1 MDERGEILSAMTLK
15 EYLRTLH
22 KQIMY
27 ADCAGERAYIPSL
40 HYNRLVKLHEFVEEI
55 AKLSAKIQPKSFE
68 KGNSEQME
76 IVVDSENVNYRDF
89 SKTFGRAEN
98 IFAMYTKGAMRK
110 KNFRFLSMIEQN
122 FRDIM
127 EKRNKL
133 LLKPE
138 AQEYLN
144 QLAPSVDI
152 LEQIL
157 EQKENLHVIH
167 GDPGFGK
174 TIHLQQL
181 AERFVQ
187 EQRETETPIL
197 PIYVKA
203 KHLATAI
210 ERNTSSKRAISKDEE
225 DIYDAEDEKGTVWE
239 FNTYTYED
247 ELHNVFVSSLNK
259 THFSDH
265 PLNYGDFRKLLSQY
279 DGQIVLFVDAFDET
293 AENDMPRLVHFLSRM
308 TMEEKNAV
316 VLTNRNSHSLAFG
329 KLWAKMPDR
338 ESQNDKIR
346 KYHIDFTPDE
356 LRYDMPEKL
365 MAAWEIDGMVVEMR
379 MEERYEAFNKVL
391 THPLFVGF
399 FALMMKEN
407 QMMDEL
413 GDEEFGLSIKE
424 YTPSHV
430 VFLNN
435 VVDLGIK
442 KAIDDRNVNITPER
456 MREIYEAIAYG
467 YFVAQGRLSTIDAML
482 GNLQKIGILEVN
494 NTEIEAIKNG
504 VGPLYSSDGKQ
515 LQWTHKGMWE
525 IGASRYVFQLP
536 GLISERLR
544 IPELFLL
551 SYLQQ
556 YSEETR
562 AETLLDGL
570 WSIIDNDSN
579 HGECLVAHLWEAF
592 VPDTPLFSALN
603 EITSMN
609 IEVAIKSEL
618 DEQETWSAE
627 IIARRLRRGETKY
640 ISYTNF
646 DDCKHDFIRVAHLFG
661 MQMFSFIRRYGEL
674 PGCGYWLVKNYFSGN
689 GSFHTHR
696 LFNFLPYL
704 SEENKHLFIN
714 TMSYSG
720 TEYRNRINP
729 IVMMRNARAHG
740 GAKKHEVE
748 IVDFLLKKW
757 HEIHRPIISRFNDTL
772 NSVMTDIQIPERI
785 ETVLNNIDFDPAVL
799 AHSILSAASFR
810 PHGELMEAISDVP
823 IEISVLLGF
832 GLGRPKQGVGSR

>member
-1 MDERGEILSAMTLK
+1 MSTMNLQ
-15 EYLRTLH
+15 EYLRILH
-22 KQIMY
+22 KGIIY

-40 HYNRLVKLHEFVEEI
+40 HYNRLVDLHDFVQQI
-55 AKLSAKIQPKSFE
+55 IKLSSEIQPKQFE
-68 KGNSEQME
+68 KITEQKELNS
-76 IVVDSENVNYRDF
+76 DNWAYRDF
-89 SKTFGRAEN
+89 SKAVDMANNMMEQIYLDG
-98 IFAMYTKGAMRK
+98 MKTKK
-110 KNFRFLSMIEQN
+110 FKFLTMIEQN

-133 LLKPE
+133 LLKPK
-138 AQEYLN
+138 AQDYLD

-152 LEQIL
+152 LERIR
-157 EQKENLHVIH
+157 EQKEYLHVIH

-187 EQRETETPIL
+187 HQRETESPVL

-203 KHLATAI
+203 KHLAHAI
-210 ERNTSSKRAISKDEE
+210 ENHTSSPKAINKDEE
-225 DIYDAEDEKGTVWE
+225 EIYDAENEKDRVWE
-239 FNTYTYED
+239 FSTYAND
-247 ELHNVFVSSLNK
+247 KELHNVLTSSLAN
-259 THFSDH
+259 THF
-265 PLNYGDFRKLLSQY
+265 PGDRQFTKAFLGLLGRY
-279 DGQIVLFVDAFDET
+279 DGQLVLFVDAFDET
-293 AENDMPRLVHFLSRM
+293 AENDMPRLVHFLSKM
-308 TMEEKNAV
+308 TKEENNAV
-316 VLTNRNSHSLAFG
+316 VLTNRNSHSLPFG

-338 ESQNDKIR
+338 ESLNDKIS

-379 MEERYEAFNKVL
+379 MEERYDAFHKVL

-467 YFVAQGRLSTIDAML
+467 YFVAQGRLSTIDEML
-482 GNLQKIGILEVN
+482 GNLQKVGILEVD
-494 NTEIEAIKNG
+494 NTEYEAIKNG

-525 IGASRYVFQLP
+525 IGASRYAFQLP
-536 GLISERLR
+536 SLISKVSR

-579 HGECLVAHLWEAF
+579 HGECLVAALWEAF

-609 IEVAIKSEL
+609 IEVEIKSDL
-618 DEQETWSAE
+618 DEQETWFAE
-627 IIARRLRRGETKY
+627 IIERRLGRGDTKY
-640 ISYTNF
+640 ISPSNF
-646 DDCKHDFIRVAHLFG
+646 DDCKHDFIRVAHLFN
-661 MQMFSFIRRYGEL
+661 MTMYDLVRRYGKI
-674 PGCGYWLVKNYFSGN
+674 PRCGYWIVKNYFTGN
-689 GSFHTHR
+689 GYITSHH
-696 LFNFLPYL
+696 LFNFLSYL
-704 SEENKHLFIN
+704 SYDNKDLFVN
-714 TMSYSG
+714 TMVNIGKMDS
-720 TEYRNRINP
+720 INP
-729 IVMMRNARAHG
+729 IVLFHRGDRG
-740 GAKKHEVE
+740 GANQHEVDM
-748 IVDFLLKKW
+748 IDFLLRKW
-757 HEIHRPIISRFNDTL
+757 YEMHRPIILRFKDTL
-772 NSVMTDIQIPERI
+772 NSCFTDMQIPERI
-785 ETVLNNIDFDPAVL
+785 ETVLKRIDIDPAVF
-799 AHSILSAASFR
+799 AHAILSAVTFR
-810 PHGELMEAISDVP
+810 SRRELRDTISDVP
-823 IEISVLLGF
+823 IEVRELLGF
-832 GLGRPKQGVGSR
+832 GLVRIQQGVGSR

>member
-1 MDERGEILSAMTLK
+1 MDEGGETLSTMTLK
-15 EYLRTLH
+15 EYLRILH
-22 KQIMY
+22 KAILY

-40 HYNRLVKLHEFVEEI
+40 HYNRLVNLHEFVEEI
-55 AKLSAKIQPKSFE
+55 AKLSAKIQPKTFE
-68 KGNSEQME
+68 KGNPDQME
-76 IVVDSENVNYRDF
+76 IVVDAENVNYRNF
-89 SKTFGRAEN
+89 SKIFGSAED
-98 IFAMYTKGAMRK
+98 IFARYTKGAMRK
-110 KNFRFLSMIEQN
+110 KNFRFLSMIEEN
-122 FRDIM
+122 FRNIM
-127 EKRNKL
+127 EMRNKL
-133 LLKPE
+133 LLDPR
-138 AQEYLN
+138 AQDYLT

-187 EQRETETPIL
+187 QQRETETPIL
-197 PIYVKA
+197 PVYVKA
-203 KHLATAI
+203 KHLANAI
-210 ERNTSSKRAISKDEE
+210 ENHASSLRGINKDEE
-225 DIYDAEDEKGTVWE
+225 EVGDVEDEKDTKWE
-239 FNTYTYED
+239 FSTYAND
-247 ELHNVFVSSLNK
+247 KELHNVLTSSLAN
-259 THFSDH
+259 THF
-265 PLNYGDFRKLLSQY
+265 PGDRQFTKAFLSLLGRY
-279 DGQIVLFVDAFDET
+279 DGQLVLFVDAFDET

-308 TMEEKNAV
+308 TTEENNAV
-316 VLTNRNSHSLAFG
+316 VLTNRNSHSLSFG

-338 ESQNDKIR
+338 ESLNDKIS

-442 KAIDDRNVNITPER
+442 KAISDRNVNVTPER

-482 GNLQKIGILEVN
+482 GNLQKVGILEVN

-525 IGASRYVFQLP
+525 IGASRYAFQLP
-536 GLISERLR
+536 SLISDVGRL
-544 IPELFLL
+544 PELFLL

-579 HGECLVAHLWEAF
+579 HGESLVASLWKAF
-592 VPDTPLFSALN
+592 VPDIPLFSALN

-609 IEVAIKSEL
+609 IEVEIKSDL
-618 DEQETWSAE
+618 DEQETRSAE
-627 IIARRLRRGETKY
+627 IIARRLRRGDTKY
-640 ISYTNF
+640 ISPTYF

-661 MQMFSFIRRYGEL
+661 MSMVQFIRRYGEL
-674 PGCGYWLVKNYFSGN
+674 PRCGYWLVKNYLVGNWYIPPHHLFS
-689 GSFHTHR
+689 S
-696 LFNFLPYL
+696 LPFL
-704 SEENKHLFIN
+704 SHDNKHLFVN
-714 TMSYSG
+714 TMLNHG
-720 TEYRNRINP
+720 DFHMHKINP
-729 IVMMRNARAHG
+729 IVMCSAGTIDRAKEHQ
-740 GAKKHEVE
+740 VD

-757 HEIHRPIISRFNDTL
+757 HEMHRPIISRFNDTL
-772 NSVMTDIQIPERI
+772 NSVMTDIQIPERL
-785 ETVLNNIDFDPAVL
+785 ETVLNNVDFDPAVL
-799 AHSILSAASFR
+799 AHAILSDAGTSRSFDDF
-810 PHGELMEAISDVP
+810 LQDVP
-823 IEISVLLGF
+823 IAVIELLGF
-832 GLGRPKQGVGSR
+832 STKYHQGGKS